1 MEQSDW
7 SSAWTAA
14 IGEQVR
20 VWRERRGVK
29 SVQKLADRCAELGC
43 PIPRATLDAFERGR
57 RSSLP
62 VHELAVIAAALD
74 VPPTLLLFPLSDD
87 SVEVLP
93 GLSAEPTTAV
103 RWFAG
108 EGTRPGGEP
117 GLGSDAVETLEL
129 LRRLRALEEAS
140 TAGRPNVPALL
151 EVRADL
157 RDRGIALPESV
168 NAEVAAI
175 EAMPADAQVRA
186 LSDLLAAEEKASSDT
201 RDLAAVVDELKEL
214 VQALRPGATAKEG

>member
-1 MEQSDW
+1 M
-7 SSAWTAA
+7 
-14 IGEQVR
+14 R

-29 SVQKLADRCAELGC
+29 SVQKLADRCAELGY

-74 VPPTLLLFPLSDD
+74 VPPALLLFPLDSDA
-87 SVEVLP
+87 VEVLP
-93 GLSAEPTTAV
+93 GLHAEPTAAV

-117 GLGSDAVETLEL
+117 SLGSDAVETLEL

-140 TAGRPNVPALL
+140 TTGRPNVPALL
-151 EVRADL
+151 DVRADL
-157 RDRGIALPESV
+157 RDRGVTLPESV
-168 NAEVAAI
+168 NPDVAAI
-175 EAMPADAQVRA
+175 EAMPPDAQVRA
-186 LSDLLAAEEKASSDT
+186 LSDLLAAEEKAATET
-201 RDLAAVVDELKEL
+201 RDLAAVVSELKEL
-214 VQALRPGATAKEG
+214 VEALRPGFNRQEE